1 MYNMPSWKDP
11 GRRRRISLDHN
22 DKDYCWYYDLDDA
35 DFTKLVMK
43 LKSGQR
49 LNETDNDRY
58 GKYIYTIIYIAM
70 SNPKFVNK
78 SSDERNGMFE
88 QAVMELLKGLTTF
101 NPQKGRLYSFAYRIC
116 FTSFC
121 HYFTEKIKDAEERK
135 ANEEHCRQELEDYYY
150 EWSDHKIRNINMK
163 ETR

>member
-22 DKDYCWYYDLDDA
+22 DPDYCWYYDLDDA
-35 DFTKLVMK
+35 DFTELVMK

-49 LNETDNDRY
+49 LNETDNERY

-70 SNPKFVNK
+70 SNPKFANK
-78 SSDERNGMFE
+78 NSEERNGMFE

-135 ANEEHCRQELEDYYY
+135 VIEEHCKQEIDEYYY
-150 EWSDHKIRNINMK
+150 EFNDHKTRNINV
-163 ETR
+163 RQ